1 MIMEIQDSA
10 LTILSSMVTPTVLIL
25 ATGSLLLTTSQRLG
39 RSIERARKLL
49 EQLELASTIK
59 ADEKYLRGKRKVLF
73 DLLGMATKRS
83 RYLQS
88 AMTILYITLSLFA
101 STIIIIGLI
110 EITEIRFPW
119 LPLILGMLG
128 AALLFYAS
136 LFLMAES
143 RIALQSVKR
152 EMKFMVEASREHV
165 PEDFIQLQKSSHWF
179 PKFKWSRSK

>member
-1 MIMEIQDSA
+1 MQETG

-49 EQLELASTIK
+49 DQLENFGKSEG
-59 ADEKYLRGKRKVLF
+59 DEVYIQGKRKVLF

-88 AMTILYITLSLFA
+88 AMTILYIALSIFV
-101 STIIIIGLI
+101 STIIIIGVI

-128 AALLFYAS
+128 AGLLFYSS

-152 EMKFMVEASREHV
+152 EMDFMVNASREHV
-165 PEDFIQLQKSSHWF
+165 PEDFLQMQKSSSWF
-179 PKFKWSRSK
+179 PKFKFNKGNKY